1 MVTRLAF
8 WTVRT
13 FSLFPLSPAYSSSRA
28 RFSGKCLNK
37 GMDVDAHLLPKST
50 KSANFR
56 LCNVSGYKSEIL
68 EIHAV
73 APIMHVLLLPGNP
86 GVILFYKD
94 FVEFLYD
101 QLEGNASITAI
112 GHISH
117 TRKVDFIREELQKN
131 EIPIVLVGH
140 SIGSYIAI
148 EIFKRFPGK
157 VKYCVGLYPFLT
169 MNPESKTQLVIGKIS
184 ESQILSI
191 ALCYVIASLGL
202 LPVRALR
209 FIIRNSVAKSWST
222 DAVDATCS
230 HLSQYHVMRNV
241 FYMAMTEFRK
251 SNNLGTIDLRYLKTS
266 PGKGIFFPR
275 ESEIQLLGFSDS
287 DWAGCPDTRRSLTGY
302 CFFLGSSL
310 ISWKTKKQTTVARS
324 STEAEYR
331 ALANTTCELQWILN
345 VLQFLRISPIRPPV
359 LYCDNQSALHIAAN
373 PVFHERTKH
382 LEVDCHLVRQ
392 KAQVGVM
399 KLLPIPSSGQ
409 LADIFT
415 KPLSPQPFHLNLNKL
430 SVLDIFHP
438 PVCGGVLNHS
448 STLAHDNNKDVS
460 RPTNS
465 VQQNTQIKL

>member
-13 FSLFPLSPAYSSSRA
+13 FSLFPLSPACSSSRA

-37 GMDVDAHLLPKST
+37 GMDVDTHLLPKST

-73 APIMHVLLLPGNP
+73 APIMHVLLVPGNP

-117 TRKVDFIREELQKN
+117 TRKNWEHGRLFSLEEQINHKVDFIREELQKN

-191 ALCYVIASLGL
+191 ALCYLIASLGL

-251 SNNLGTIDLRYLKTS
+251 LVIIAAHPVTAIVEPVATFLLPS
-266 PGKGIFFPR
+266 PFSLCKFSPI
-275 ESEIQLLGFSDS
+275 SLSLIVSLLS
-287 DWAGCPDTRRSLTGY
+287 
-302 CFFLGSSL
+302 SSL
-310 ISWKTKKQTTVARS
+310 LLPQTHHLVTVAMSPDVAVAVS
-324 STEAEYR
+324 SEYVTE
-331 ALANTTCELQWILN
+331 
-345 VLQFLRISPIRPPV
+345 
-359 LYCDNQSALHIAAN
+359 
-373 PVFHERTKH
+373 
-382 LEVDCHLVRQ
+382 
-392 KAQVGVM
+392 
-399 KLLPIPSSGQ
+399 
-409 LADIFT
+409 
-415 KPLSPQPFHLNLNKL
+415 
-430 SVLDIFHP
+430 
-438 PVCGGVLNHS
+438 
-448 STLAHDNNKDVS
+448 
-460 RPTNS
+460 
-465 VQQNTQIKL
+465 

>member
-1 MVTRLAF
+1 MLLLLYPLILSNLY
-8 WTVRT
+8 
-13 FSLFPLSPAYSSSRA
+13 SLTNFFINSIPYKA

-117 TRKVDFIREELQKN
+117 TRKNWEHGRLFSLEEQINHKVDFIREELQKN

-287 DWAGCPDTRRSLTGY
+287 DWAGCPDTRRSLTEGPDWT
-302 CFFLGSSL
+302 FIRERKAQISFLFGDDDHWGPL
-310 ISWKTKKQTTVARS
+310 HVLEEISKQVPGITVAVERENHTHGFS
-324 STEAEYR
+324 CTEAGSLWV
-331 ALANTTCELQWILN
+331 AQHVANLIK
-345 VLQFLRISPIRPPV
+345 
-359 LYCDNQSALHIAAN
+359 NQTSL
-373 PVFHERTKH
+373 TM
-382 LEVDCHLVRQ
+382 Q
-392 KAQVGVM
+392 
-399 KLLPIPSSGQ
+399 
-409 LADIFT
+409 
-415 KPLSPQPFHLNLNKL
+415 
-430 SVLDIFHP
+430 
-438 PVCGGVLNHS
+438 
-448 STLAHDNNKDVS
+448 
-460 RPTNS
+460 
-465 VQQNTQIKL
+465 

>member
-37 GMDVDAHLLPKST
+37 GMDVDTHLFPKST

-73 APIMHVLLLPGNP
+73 APIMHVLLVPGNP
-86 GVILFYKD
+86 GVILFYQD

-117 TRKVDFIREELQKN
+117 TRKNWEHGRLFSLEEQINHKVDFIREELQKN

-191 ALCYVIASLGL
+191 ALCYLIASLGL
-202 LPVRALR
+202 LPVQALR

-251 SNNLGTIDLRYLKTS
+251 FAEGPDWTFIRERKAQISFLFGDDDHWGPLHVLEEISKQV
-266 PGKGIFFPR
+266 PGITVAVER
-275 ESEIQLLGFSDS
+275 ENHTHGFSCTE
-287 DWAGCPDTRRSLTGY
+287 AGSLWVAQHVANLIKNQTSLT
-302 CFFLGSSL
+302 
-310 ISWKTKKQTTVARS
+310 
-324 STEAEYR
+324 
-331 ALANTTCELQWILN
+331 LQ
-345 VLQFLRISPIRPPV
+345 
-359 LYCDNQSALHIAAN
+359 
-373 PVFHERTKH
+373 
-382 LEVDCHLVRQ
+382 
-392 KAQVGVM
+392 
-399 KLLPIPSSGQ
+399 
-409 LADIFT
+409 
-415 KPLSPQPFHLNLNKL
+415 
-430 SVLDIFHP
+430 
-438 PVCGGVLNHS
+438 
-448 STLAHDNNKDVS
+448 
-460 RPTNS
+460 
-465 VQQNTQIKL
+465 

>member
-1 MVTRLAF
+1 MLLLLYPLILSNLY
-8 WTVRT
+8 
-13 FSLFPLSPAYSSSRA
+13 SLTNFFINSIPYKA

-86 GVILFYKD
+86 GMASIVCLLMFSLFFLFFLKKKKIS
-94 FVEFLYD
+94 EILYD

-117 TRKVDFIREELQKN
+117 TRKNWEHGRLFSLEEQINHKVDFIREELQKN

-251 SNNLGTIDLRYLKTS
+251 FAEGPDWTFIRERKAQISFLFGDDDHWGPLHVLEEISKQV
-266 PGKGIFFPR
+266 PGITVAVER
-275 ESEIQLLGFSDS
+275 ENHTHGFSCTE
-287 DWAGCPDTRRSLTGY
+287 AGSLWVAQHVANLIKNQTSLTM
-302 CFFLGSSL
+302 
-310 ISWKTKKQTTVARS
+310 Q
-324 STEAEYR
+324 
-331 ALANTTCELQWILN
+331 
-345 VLQFLRISPIRPPV
+345 
-359 LYCDNQSALHIAAN
+359 
-373 PVFHERTKH
+373 
-382 LEVDCHLVRQ
+382 
-392 KAQVGVM
+392 
-399 KLLPIPSSGQ
+399 
-409 LADIFT
+409 
-415 KPLSPQPFHLNLNKL
+415 
-430 SVLDIFHP
+430 
-438 PVCGGVLNHS
+438 
-448 STLAHDNNKDVS
+448 
-460 RPTNS
+460 
-465 VQQNTQIKL
+465 

>member
-1 MVTRLAF
+1 MLLLLYPLILSNLY
-8 WTVRT
+8 
-13 FSLFPLSPAYSSSRA
+13 SLTNFFINSITCKA

-37 GMDVDAHLLPKST
+37 GMDVDTHLFPKST

-73 APIMHVLLLPGNP
+73 APIMHVLLVPGNP
-86 GVILFYKD
+86 GVILFYQD

-117 TRKVDFIREELQKN
+117 TRKNWEHGRLFSLEEQINHKVDFIREELQKN

-191 ALCYVIASLGL
+191 ALCYLIASLGL
-202 LPVRALR
+202 LPVQALR

-251 SNNLGTIDLRYLKTS
+251 ISKQV
-266 PGKGIFFPR
+266 PGITVAVER
-275 ESEIQLLGFSDS
+275 ENHTHGFSCTE
-287 DWAGCPDTRRSLTGY
+287 AGSLWVAQHVANLIKNQTSLT
-302 CFFLGSSL
+302 
-310 ISWKTKKQTTVARS
+310 
-324 STEAEYR
+324 
-331 ALANTTCELQWILN
+331 LQ
-345 VLQFLRISPIRPPV
+345 
-359 LYCDNQSALHIAAN
+359 
-373 PVFHERTKH
+373 
-382 LEVDCHLVRQ
+382 
-392 KAQVGVM
+392 
-399 KLLPIPSSGQ
+399 
-409 LADIFT
+409 
-415 KPLSPQPFHLNLNKL
+415 
-430 SVLDIFHP
+430 
-438 PVCGGVLNHS
+438 
-448 STLAHDNNKDVS
+448 
-460 RPTNS
+460 
-465 VQQNTQIKL
+465 

>member
-1 MVTRLAF
+1 MLLLLYPLILSNLY
-8 WTVRT
+8 
-13 FSLFPLSPAYSSSRA
+13 SLTNFFINSIPYKA

-287 DWAGCPDTRRSLTGY
+287 DWAGCPDTRRSLTEGPDWT
-302 CFFLGSSL
+302 FIRERKAQISFLFGDDDHWGPL
-310 ISWKTKKQTTVARS
+310 HVLEEISKQVPGITVAVERENHTHGFS
-324 STEAEYR
+324 CTEAGSLWV
-331 ALANTTCELQWILN
+331 AQHVANLIK
-345 VLQFLRISPIRPPV
+345 
-359 LYCDNQSALHIAAN
+359 NQTSL
-373 PVFHERTKH
+373 TM
-382 LEVDCHLVRQ
+382 Q
-392 KAQVGVM
+392 
-399 KLLPIPSSGQ
+399 
-409 LADIFT
+409 
-415 KPLSPQPFHLNLNKL
+415 
-430 SVLDIFHP
+430 
-438 PVCGGVLNHS
+438 
-448 STLAHDNNKDVS
+448 
-460 RPTNS
+460 
-465 VQQNTQIKL
+465 

>member
-37 GMDVDAHLLPKST
+37 GMDVDTHLFPKST

-73 APIMHVLLLPGNP
+73 APIMHVLLVPGNP
-86 GVILFYKD
+86 GVILFYQD

-191 ALCYVIASLGL
+191 ALCYLIASLGL
-202 LPVRALR
+202 LPVQALR

-251 SNNLGTIDLRYLKTS
+251 ISKQV
-266 PGKGIFFPR
+266 PGITVAVER
-275 ESEIQLLGFSDS
+275 ENHTHGFSCTE
-287 DWAGCPDTRRSLTGY
+287 AGSLWVAQHVANLIKNQTSLT
-302 CFFLGSSL
+302 
-310 ISWKTKKQTTVARS
+310 
-324 STEAEYR
+324 
-331 ALANTTCELQWILN
+331 LQ
-345 VLQFLRISPIRPPV
+345 
-359 LYCDNQSALHIAAN
+359 
-373 PVFHERTKH
+373 
-382 LEVDCHLVRQ
+382 
-392 KAQVGVM
+392 
-399 KLLPIPSSGQ
+399 
-409 LADIFT
+409 
-415 KPLSPQPFHLNLNKL
+415 
-430 SVLDIFHP
+430 
-438 PVCGGVLNHS
+438 
-448 STLAHDNNKDVS
+448 
-460 RPTNS
+460 
-465 VQQNTQIKL
+465 